1 MELSAGAKWGAL
13 TGLVFGLLY
22 GVVGYLGVES
32 IKSQILESIYKGAV
46 ESGASPEAARQAVES
61 AVSTLGI
68 VGIVA
73 FVFGVLGGLIF
84 LTIVGLIMAAVWD
97 RLKLPWYGKGAI
109 FTLALLLIYVLPG
122 VLIRT
127 PNEPAPP
134 AMYQILGAVLTFAS
148 PLVLAWLLE
157 RRGG

>member
-1 MELSAGAKWGAL
+1 MKLSAGAKWGAL
-13 TGLVFGLLY
+13 TGLVFGLLS
-22 GVVGYLGVES
+22 GVVGYLAVES
-32 IKSQILESIYKGAV
+32 IKPQLLESMYRKIV
-46 ESGASPEAARQAVES
+46 ESGTPPEVARQAVQL
-61 AVSTLGI
+61 AAGNLGVWAL
-68 VGIVA
+68 VGS
-73 FVFGVLGGLIF
+73 VLGNLIV

-109 FTLALLLIYVLPG
+109 FSLALLLISVLPA
-122 VLIRT
+122 VLVKT

-134 AMYQILGAVLTFAS
+134 AVFQAVGALLTFAG

>member
-1 MELSAGAKWGAL
+1 M
-13 TGLVFGLLY
+13 TGLVFGLLS
-22 GVVGYLGVES
+22 GVVEYLAVES
-32 IKSQILESIYKGAV
+32 IKPQLLESMYRKIV
-46 ESGASPEAARQAVES
+46 ESGTPPEVARQAVQL
-61 AVSTLGI
+61 AAGNLGVWAL
-68 VGIVA
+68 VGS
-73 FVFGVLGGLIF
+73 VLGNLIV

-109 FTLALLLIYVLPG
+109 FSLALLLISVLPG
-122 VLIRT
+122 VLIKT

-134 AMYQILGAVLTFAS
+134 AVFQILGAVLTFAG

>member
-1 MELSAGAKWGAL
+1 MKLSAGAKWGAL
-13 TGLVFGLLY
+13 TGLVFGLLS
-22 GVVGYLGVES
+22 GVVGYLAVES
-32 IKSQILESIYKGAV
+32 IKPQLLESMYRKIV
-46 ESGASPEAARQAVES
+46 ESGTPPEVARQAVQL
-61 AVSTLGI
+61 AAGNLGVWAL
-68 VGIVA
+68 VGS
-73 FVFGVLGGLIF
+73 VLGNIIV

-109 FTLALLLIYVLPG
+109 FSLALLLIYVLPG

>member
-1 MELSAGAKWGAL
+1 MKLSAGAKWGAL
-13 TGLVFGLLY
+13 TGLVFGLLS
-22 GVVGYLGVES
+22 GVVEYLAVES
-32 IKSQILESIYKGAV
+32 IKPQLLESMYRKIV
-46 ESGASPEAARQAVES
+46 ESGTPPEVARQAVQL
-61 AVSTLGI
+61 AAGNLGVWAL
-68 VGIVA
+68 VGS
-73 FVFGVLGGLIF
+73 VLGNLIV